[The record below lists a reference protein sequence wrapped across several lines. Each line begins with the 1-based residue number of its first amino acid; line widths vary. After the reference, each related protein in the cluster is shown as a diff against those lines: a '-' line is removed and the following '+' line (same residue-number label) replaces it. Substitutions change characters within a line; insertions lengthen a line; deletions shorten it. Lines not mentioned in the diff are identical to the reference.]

1 MIGIALMA
9 VLMCVNFTSCSEDDD
24 PTEVKNDNGI
34 VISGKKLA
42 IMAYEN
48 QDESVIYKFTY
59 DGEGKLATATK
70 IVDDFH
76 SKYDDRTDYYRFKWR
91 SNNNVEIIGED
102 QEWDLNLTNG
112 LIKYVE
118 NSYGDFYDFNYDKS
132 NRFINA
138 TYENRKEF
146 KASWNGDK
154 LMSVE
159 FVDEYIDEFTYGK
172 TCKNGYFPLFGEL
185 IDFDYSILFMAHPE
199 LVGMRSK
206 QLPVSIT
213 TTEHIGD
220 VNTKNIE
227 YEFDKEGYIS
237 KIQIGSTKCTL
248 TWE

>member
-1 MIGIALMA
+1 MA

-91 SNNNVEIIGED
+91 SNNNVEIIGEWE
-102 QEWDLNLTNG
+102 EWDVMLEDG
-112 LIKYVE
+112 LIQYVDE
-118 NSYGDFYDFNYDKS
+118 DEFFYDKS
-132 NRFINA
+132 KKFAKAISSYDETIKA
-138 TYENRKEF
+138 T
-146 KASWNGDK
+146 WNGDK
-154 LMSVE
+154 LMSIE
-159 FVDEYIDEFTYGK
+159 NVDEYIDEFTYGK

-213 TTEHIGD
+213 STEHIGD
-220 VNTKNIE
+220 VYTKNIE